1 MTCVQVDQALHHHGD
16 TSTQL
21 SVGQADMSPM
31 LDDVRLGMLCV
42 VRLVPNI
49 AKHRSHVW
57 ARPSRRR
64 WALAARWW
72 WWRALATS
80 PAPSPWRSSTSSP
93 TLSSAPSAPTPSSCS
108 AWPRT
113 PGNRWSSISRLY
125 FDSFYSILLTID
137 QRAVRGDGAQHV

>member
-31 LDDVRLGMLCV
+31 LDDVRLGVLCV

-64 WALAARWW
+64 
-72 WWRALATS
+72 
-80 PAPSPWRSSTSSP
+80 
-93 TLSSAPSAPTPSSCS
+93 
-108 AWPRT
+108 
-113 PGNRWSSISRLY
+113 
-125 FDSFYSILLTID
+125 
-137 QRAVRGDGAQHV
+137 